1 MASVRDVFEGG
12 GKVYPFEGVEILNA
26 FRIDRFDG
34 H

>member
-12 GKVYPFEGVEILNA
+12 GKAYPFEGVEILNA